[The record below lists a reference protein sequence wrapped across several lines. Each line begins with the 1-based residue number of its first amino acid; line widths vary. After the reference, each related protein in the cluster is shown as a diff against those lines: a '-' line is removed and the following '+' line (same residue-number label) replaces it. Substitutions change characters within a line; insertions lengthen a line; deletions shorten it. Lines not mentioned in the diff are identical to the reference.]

1 MNWTQAAMKII
12 TDPIEMQRAALA
24 IRRNGRTI
32 ALVPTMGC
40 LHAGHISLVR
50 VALRRA
56 DRVIVSLF
64 VNPAQ
69 FGPNE
74 DFEAYPR
81 NLERDL
87 GLLEAEGVDLAFCPS
102 PEHLYAPDHSTF
114 VNESKVSQDLCG
126 ASRPGHFRGV
136 CTIVL
141 KLFNLVTPDRAYF
154 GEKDFQQ
161 LLVIRR
167 MIRDL
172 DVPVEVRGCPIVR
185 EKDGLALSSRNV
197 YLAPG
202 ERESALALSRSLREA
217 KQRYEQG
224 ETRASVLV
232 EGVKALLGRDP
243 ALKVD
248 YVELR
253 DAEDLSAIVSVDRP
267 AVLAL
272 AVRVGKT
279 RLIDNTVLGGVRL

>member
-1 MNWTQAAMKII
+1 MIR
-12 TDPIEMQRAALA
+12 IEGNLGELRREVSRLRA
-24 IRRNGRTI
+24 GKGSVG
-32 ALVPTMGC
+32 LVPTMGF
-40 LHAGHISLVR
+40 LHEGHLSLVR
-50 VALRRA
+50 TSRKENVAT
-56 DRVIVSLF
+56 VVSIF
-64 VNPAQ
+64 VNPTQ

-248 YVELR
+248 YVKLR

-279 RLIDNTVLGGVRL
+279 RLIDNTVLGGVRR

>member
-1 MNWTQAAMKII
+1 MIR
-12 TDPIEMQRAALA
+12 IEGNLGELRREVSRLRA
-24 IRRNGRTI
+24 GKGSVG
-32 ALVPTMGC
+32 LVPTMGF
-40 LHAGHISLVR
+40 LHEGHMSLVR
-50 VALRRA
+50 ISRKENAATV
-56 DRVIVSLF
+56 VSIF
-64 VNPAQ
+64 VNPTQ

-81 NLERDL
+81 DLERDL
-87 GLLEAEGVDLAFCPS
+87 GLLEKEGVDLAFCPL

-114 VNESKVSQDLCG
+114 VNEGKVSQDLCG

-167 MIRDL
+167 MVRDL
-172 DVPVEVRGCPIVR
+172 DVSVEVRGCPIVR

-197 YLAPG
+197 YLSPG

-232 EGVKALLGRDP
+232 EGVKALLGREHG
-243 ALKVD
+243 LKID

-253 DAEDLSAIVSVDRP
+253 DAEDLSAIVSVARP

-279 RLIDNTVLGGVRL
+279 RLIDNTVLGGVRR

>member
-1 MNWTQAAMKII
+1 MIR
-12 TDPIEMQRAALA
+12 IEGNLGELRREISLLRA
-24 IRRNGRTI
+24 GKGSVG
-32 ALVPTMGC
+32 LVPTMGF
-40 LHAGHISLVR
+40 LHEGHLSLVR
-50 VALRRA
+50 ASRKENGATV
-56 DRVIVSLF
+56 VSIF
-64 VNPAQ
+64 VNPTQ

-81 NLERDL
+81 DLERDL

-114 VNESKVSQDLCG
+114 VNEGKVSQDLCG

-248 YVELR
+248 YVKLR

-279 RLIDNTVLGGVRL
+279 RLIDNTVLDGVRR

>member
-1 MNWTQAAMKII
+1 LIR
-12 TDPIEMQRAALA
+12 IEGNLGELRREISLLRA
-24 IRRNGRTI
+24 GKGSVG
-32 ALVPTMGC
+32 LVPTMGF
-40 LHAGHISLVR
+40 LHEGHLSLVR
-50 VALRRA
+50 ASRKENGATV
-56 DRVIVSLF
+56 VSIF
-64 VNPAQ
+64 VNPTQ

-81 NLERDL
+81 DLGRDL
-87 GLLEAEGVDLAFCPS
+87 GLLEKEGADLVFCPS
-102 PEHLYAPDHSTF
+102 PETLYAPDHSTF
-114 VNESKVSQDLCG
+114 VNEGQVSLDLCG

-167 MIRDL
+167 MVRDL

-185 EKDGLALSSRNV
+185 ETDGLALSSRNV
-197 YLAPG
+197 YLTAG

-217 KQRYEQG
+217 KERFEQG
-224 ETRASVLV
+224 ETRVSALV
-232 EGVKALLGRDP
+232 EGVRALLNRDP
-243 ALKVD
+243 GLKAD

-253 DAEDLSAIVSVDRP
+253 DAVDLSPIATVDRP

-279 RLIDNTVLGGVRL
+279 RLIDNTVLDGVKR

>member
-1 MNWTQAAMKII
+1 MIR
-12 TDPIEMQRAALA
+12 IEGNLGELRREVSRLRA
-24 IRRNGRTI
+24 GKGSVG
-32 ALVPTMGC
+32 LVPTMGF
-40 LHAGHISLVR
+40 LHEGHLSLVR
-50 VALRRA
+50 TSRKENVAT
-56 DRVIVSLF
+56 VVSIF
-64 VNPAQ
+64 VNPTQ

-81 NLERDL
+81 DLERDL

-248 YVELR
+248 YVKLR

-279 RLIDNTVLGGVRL
+279 RLIDNTVLGGVRR